1 MIIKARSTGLLSA
14 LFIVGALAPLHAIA
28 PITDLVAQPA
38 VNAGSVNLQWSVPTG
53 AINYAIRY
61 QAGTAP
67 IADEIAWGQANPIDQ
82 PPLNIPIPSPGAP
95 GTLQSLSISGLQA
108 GSDYAFSIRSF
119 DSTQLLSDLSN
130 TATAQ
135 AKTACGQSADDGQG
149 TIAISPSAIQA
160 GEITTFTLTYTAV
173 GNGIQSGGL
182 VNFRVPDF
190 MTPPQTNS
198 PGTPGYITYHT
209 ANGATVSLSVTL
221 SGQST
226 DVNIDSGVLQPGQQ
240 IVFTYVGFTCAT
252 VGTGNFLVKSK
263 AEACGIS
270 SDLTNQAPSVAL
282 QFGLPR
288 YVAFQTFEL
297 PVVINQITPLV
308 LALRDYCGDAVT
320 TTNDLFVNVHALLD
334 TGNGIRI
341 DDPSAQMSINSDLS
355 TAFSQSTITIHT
367 GQSSQTL
374 YYRITSVQN
383 SPNDYISMTFQEFQP
398 PNDNITYFAHIT
410 PVTTGITG
418 ASVDTGIAGTL
429 QTVTFTPDNDGVND
443 SAFIRATLPSD
454 MGWKVELSKDNFSTV
469 TRTFYGQ
476 GSTINVAWDGY
487 TDVSNSFATI
497 APSNTYAVKITAGG
511 SLINTALSI
520 TLSASS
526 VQGRIVDAV
535 NVSSPLA
542 NANIQIFGVSQ
553 RSAISDANGNFQASG
568 LKAGSY
574 TISVNKTGYA
584 QQNNPIT
591 VSNGVNNISDIA
603 LVKQSI
609 LELTLQRPNN
619 GTLREV
625 WGNISAHD
633 ATWNTQANA
642 GVHFAEGKT
651 TADAGDLW
659 NPVPTP
665 VIDVTFPPSKNFV
678 VNFNIPGLGANDLNV
693 AALTQ
698 NEIRPQTVVLQRRA
712 DIGGQITCPTN
723 ENPSGLP
730 ISIQASLRGSQQRFY
745 TGMYMQPGNTTG
757 YYQIAGV
764 DNGTY
769 DLTVYAPGFVA
780 GAFTATVANDTDVT
794 DANATLSDGGN
805 FNGTITITGDTTNL
819 GTGGFLSVNLSA
831 NSQAGGAGSFSSVQ
845 VAVSSVQ
852 ATAAYQIKGLA
863 DGSYDVFP
871 FLQGFELVPSG
882 PKNVLVN
889 NGTGHLDLTFRQ
901 FNGSVQGNITLPAGH
916 SDYTS
921 VAVELDPQD
930 GNNQTSSTI
939 PDNSGHFRFNHI
951 ATGFYSLRGLYQT
964 TGFLTTQSVPVV
976 NGQTSNMNLDLTGQ
990 TYSISGHVTTQASTP
1005 FNSLNYYVNSTTP
1018 TLVQTSSGTLTLPA
1032 NRIEATLINSQ
1043 SNNPPPFSGN
1053 NLPFFDTRQTFAA
1066 TVALDGTYT
1075 FPQLP
1080 PGVYKIKNNGEM
1092 DNNAADGNE
1101 VVESYQVITI
1111 KNAAV
1116 SDVNFQLQDGITI
1129 TGTLSIANGAT
1140 DNGRDAIIFLMDN
1153 DQKRISQTPIF
1164 LSGNSAAFTLTHVPA
1179 GTFTLSAQDNDF
1191 PSKYWADSNL
1201 LEVKTNNIT
1210 GQTVTFAQAGKIQGQ
1225 LRIKNGDLIT
1235 HINKAQLLSD
1245 GFQISAAANPF
1256 KPNGYA
1262 STSGDI
1268 LDSND
1273 QFALQV
1279 GAGTYDLQFGAN
1291 DVSSLETLSRGVK
1304 AIVPLQVSG
1313 IAVLAG
1319 QTKDIGIIELVVGEN
1334 VTGTVTDA
1342 NGAAL
1347 PNITV
1352 KAAESGVQN
1361 HNDSLTSLTD
1371 QTGKYSINGLD
1382 PQKKYTI
1389 IASPYPNSDDN
1400 RFGSGFSG
1408 TRYGEAR
1415 KTNVSPT
1422 AGISID
1428 FHLKPAP
1435 GSISGRVRSPDSS
1448 DLVLPFD
1455 NNNSGVNLPG
1465 AAVIANLKGTVPLD
1479 NPLGDIQL
1487 NTQSDGSFVLGGLAA
1502 GQYDVWL
1509 LAQGYGS
1516 VKLSNVNVGLANT
1529 DVGTQTLV
1537 AGSKLSGKI
1546 LDANGKSIRT
1556 TICDTL
1562 VAVANGFADILI
1574 ANLTTDASGSII
1586 GYSISGFKANTSYD
1600 LLGFDDNND
1609 ITSFGSAVVNS
1620 DSEKNLQVTNSSLA
1634 ILPMVTRN
1642 NDGSV
1647 SVRFEF
1653 STALDNSSTD
1663 LDNDGIPDSSEPS
1676 KILNLVSGNG
1686 TLNFTSDWLSSDR
1699 KNATVTYTP
1708 TDQTP
1713 FVLKLTATFNVVDPA
1728 TGANES
1734 VSQNFTF
1741 YPGLGSEVTRNI
1753 PNASGGTVT
1762 LDAAAFSGPAG
1773 FLGDNASQV
1782 TPIKFREA
1790 ATIAQL
1796 PSANSARTSSV
1807 MAVVD
1812 KLGVGAY
1819 PPEMAPA
1826 FQQIRKLDVN
1836 PFSSFYDIFLPAG
1849 VSHFFPEGKEAQLCL
1864 AYDSGVSDPGAL
1876 NIYYY
1881 NPNSN
1886 QYILENHNKL
1896 VDTDNQRICVNIAHA
1911 SVFTVLGSSAS
1922 IITGGGYTGE
1932 LGLLNFPNPF
1942 DLKTKTVTLQ
1952 NPGTASAVQTIDG
1965 TMIKISLPPSM
1976 NGSIEIKIYD
1986 VAGESVRTLEI
1997 SRATGG
2003 TYYYL
2008 EWDGKNDHGK
2018 KVASGT
2024 YIARFTIDGGN
2035 EKFFKMAVL
2044 K

>member
-1 MIIKARSTGLLSA
+1 MIIRARSTGLIIFLA
-14 LFIVGALAPLHAIA
+14 LVGNFTRAHAIS
-28 PITDLVAQPA
+28 PITDLIAQTGA
-38 VNAGSVNLQWSVPTG
+38 NEASVNLQWTVPAG
-53 AINYAIRY
+53 VINYAIKY

-67 IADEIAWGQANPIDQ
+67 IADETSWGQANSIDQ
-82 PPLNIPIPSPGAP
+82 PPLNISIPLPVTS
-95 GTLQSLSISGLQA
+95 GTMQSLTISGLQA
-108 GSDYAFSIRSF
+108 GSDYAFGIRSF
-119 DSTQLLSDLSN
+119 DSSQLISDLSN

-135 AKTACGQSADDGQG
+135 AKTVCGQSASDGQG
-149 TIAISPSAIQA
+149 TFAISPAVIQA
-160 GEITTFTLTYTAV
+160 GEITTFTSTFTAGSV
-173 GNGIQSGGL
+173 GVAQGGVIEL
-182 VNFRVPDF
+182 RVPDF
-190 MTPPQTNS
+190 MTPPQMTS
-198 PGTPGYITYHT
+198 PGTPGYISYQ
-209 ANGATVSLSVTL
+209 GGSGVSATFSSTL
-221 SGQST
+221 TGQSI
-226 DVNIDSGVLQPGQQ
+226 DVKVESGSLQSGNQL
-240 IVFTYVGFTCAT
+240 IITYVGFTCAT
-252 VGTGNFLVKSK
+252 SGTASFHVKSK
-263 AEACGIS
+263 VEACGLIAEIANS
-270 SDLTNQAPSVAL
+270 PFNVAM

-288 YVAFQTFEL
+288 YVAFRTFEL
-297 PVVINQITPLV
+297 PVVVNQITPLT

-320 TTNDLFVNVHALLD
+320 TANDLSVNVHALLD

-341 DDPSAQMSINSDLS
+341 DDPLAQMSINSDLS
-355 TAFSQSTITIHT
+355 TAFSQSTITIHA

-374 YYRITSVQN
+374 YYKITSPQN
-383 SPNDYISMTFQEFQP
+383 LPNDYISMTFQEFQP
-398 PNDNITYFAHIT
+398 PNDEITYFAHVT
-410 PVTTGITG
+410 PVATGITNP
-418 ASVDTGIAGTL
+418 SVDTGIAGAL
-429 QTVTFTPDNDGVND
+429 PTVTFTPDNDGVND
-443 SAFIRATLPSD
+443 NAFIHATLPSN
-454 MGWKVELSKDNFSTV
+454 MGWKIELSKDNFATV
-469 TRTFYGQ
+469 TRTLFGQ
-476 GSTINVAWDGY
+476 GDTINVAWDGY
-487 TDVSNSFATI
+487 TDG
-497 APSNTYAVKITAGG
+497 SNTVPTIGPANTYVVKITAGG

-535 NVSSPLA
+535 NVSSPIA

-553 RSAISDANGNFQASG
+553 RSAVSDANGNFQASG

-574 TISVNKTGYA
+574 TINVNKTGYA
-584 QQNNPIT
+584 PQNIPVT

-609 LELTLQRPNN
+609 LELTLQRPNS
-619 GTLREV
+619 GTLYEV

-665 VIDVTFPPSKNFV
+665 VIDITFPPSKDFV
-678 VNFNIPGLGANDLNV
+678 VTFNIPGLGANDLAV
-693 AALTQ
+693 PALSPNSTRQ
-698 NEIRPQTVVLQRRA
+698 QTVSLQRRA
-712 DIGGQITCPTN
+712 DIGGQITCPPN
-723 ENPSGLP
+723 ENATGLS

-745 TGMYMQPGNTTG
+745 AGMYMQPGSTTG

-769 DLTVYAPGFVA
+769 DLTIYAPGFIA
-780 GAFTATVANDTDVT
+780 GALTANVTNDIDVPN
-794 DANATLSDGGN
+794 ANATLSDGGN
-805 FNGTITITGDTTNL
+805 FNGTITITGDTTSL
-819 GTGGFLSVNLSA
+819 GIGGFLSVNLSA
-831 NSQAGGAGSFSSVQ
+831 NSQAGGAGSSSNVQ
-845 VAVSSVQ
+845 VAVSSFQ
-852 ATAAYQIKGLA
+852 ATAAYQIKGLS
-863 DGSYDVFP
+863 DGTYDVFP
-871 FLQGFELVPSG
+871 FLAGFELVPSG
-882 PKNVLVN
+882 PKSVLVN
-889 NGTGHLDLTFRQ
+889 GGIGHLDLTFRQ

-916 SDYTS
+916 SDYA
-921 VAVELDPQD
+921 AVSLELDPQD

-939 PDNSGHFRFNHI
+939 SDNSGHFRFDHV

-976 NGQTSNMNLDLTGQ
+976 NGQTSAMNLDLTGQ

-1043 SNNPPPFSGN
+1043 SNNSPPPNSN

-1080 PGVYKIKNNGEM
+1080 PGVYKMKNNGEM
-1092 DNNAADGNE
+1092 DNNAVDGNE
-1101 VVESYQVITI
+1101 VVENYQVITI

-1129 TGTLSIANGAT
+1129 TGTLGIADGAT
-1140 DNGRDAIIFLMDN
+1140 DNGRDAVVFLMDK

-1164 LSGNSAAFTLTHVPA
+1164 LVGNSAPFTLTHVPA

-1210 GQTVTFAQAGKIQGQ
+1210 GQTVTLSQAGKIQGQ

-1235 HINKAQLLSD
+1235 HINAAQLLPD

-1268 LDSND
+1268 LDTND
-1273 QFALQV
+1273 QFALQL

-1319 QTKDIGIIELVVGEN
+1319 QTKDVGVIELVVGEN

-1342 NGAAL
+1342 NAAAL

-1352 KAAESGVQN
+1352 KAAESGVQS
-1361 HNDSLTSLTD
+1361 HNDNLTSLTD

-1389 IASPYPNSDDN
+1389 IASPYPDSSDN

-1428 FHLKPAP
+1428 FRLKPAP
-1435 GSISGRVRSPDSS
+1435 GSISGRVRSPDGS

-1465 AAVIANLKGTVPLD
+1465 AAVIANLKGTIPLD

-1516 VKLSNVNVGLANT
+1516 VKLSNVTVGLANT

-1574 ANLTTDASGSII
+1574 ANLTTDSSGSII
-1586 GYSISGFKANTSYD
+1586 GYSVSGFKANTSYD
-1600 LLGFDDNND
+1600 VLGFDDNND
-1609 ITSFGSAVVNS
+1609 ITSFGSVVVNS
-1620 DSEKNLQVTNSSLA
+1620 DAEKNLQVTNSSLA

-1663 LDNDGIPDSSEPS
+1663 LDNDGVPDSSEPS

-1686 TLNFTSDWLSSDR
+1686 ALNFTSDWLSSDR
-1699 KNATVTYTP
+1699 KNITVTYTP
-1708 TDQTP
+1708 TDQTA

-1728 TGANES
+1728 TGANQS

-1762 LDAAAFSGPAG
+1762 LDAAAFSVQAG
-1773 FLGDNASQV
+1773 FHGDNASQV
-1782 TPIKFREA
+1782 IPIKIREA
-1790 ATIAQL
+1790 ANIEQL
-1796 PSANSARTSSV
+1796 PSANTSHASSV
-1807 MAVVD
+1807 MALVD

-1836 PFSSFYDIFLPAG
+1836 PFASFYDIFLPEG

-1864 AYDSGVSDPGAL
+1864 VYDSGISDPGAL

-1881 NPNSN
+1881 NPNTS
-1886 QYILENHNKL
+1886 QYLLENQNKL
-1896 VDTDNQRICVNIAHA
+1896 VDTDNQLLCVNISHA
-1911 SVFTVLGSSAS
+1911 SVFTILNSSAS
-1922 IITGGGYTGE
+1922 VITAGGYTGE

-1952 NPGTASAVQTIDG
+1952 NPGTANAAQTIDG

-1976 NGSIEIKIYD
+1976 NGSIQIKIYD
-1986 VAGESVRTLEI
+1986 VAGEDVRTLEI
-1997 SRATGG
+1997 PGATGG